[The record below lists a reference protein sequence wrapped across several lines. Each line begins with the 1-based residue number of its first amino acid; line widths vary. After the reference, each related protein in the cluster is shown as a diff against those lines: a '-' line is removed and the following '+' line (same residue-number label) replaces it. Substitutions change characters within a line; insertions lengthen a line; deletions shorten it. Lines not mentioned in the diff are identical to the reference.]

1 MSPQIRETTDGH
13 LEVRVCQDG
22 ICALGLAAHIGEVQI
37 VANRLQASI
46 KREAMQ
52 AYAQPLAPWDDP
64 LQ

>member
-1 MSPQIRETTDGH
+1 MSPQIRTTDDGH

-22 ICALGLAAHIGEVQI
+22 ICALGLAAHIGEVQT

-46 KREAMQ
+46 KREAMA
-52 AYAQPLAPWDDP
+52 AYRPAPWDDP

>member
-1 MSPQIRETTDGH
+1 MSPQIRETKDGH

-22 ICALGLAAHIGEVQI
+22 ICALGLAAHIGEVQGI
-37 VANRLQASI
+37 ANRLQASI

-64 LQ
+64 LE

>member
-1 MSPQIRETTDGH
+1 MSPQIRETKDG

-22 ICALGLAAHIGEVQI
+22 ICALGLAADMADVMA

-46 KREAMQ
+46 RREAMQ
-52 AYAQPLAPWDDP
+52 AYAQPLAEWDDP

>member
-22 ICALGLAAHIGEVQI
+22 ICALGLAAHIGEVQTI
-37 VANRLQASI
+37 ANRLQASI

-52 AYAQPLAPWDDP
+52 AYAQPLAEWDDP

>member
-1 MSPQIRETTDGH
+1 MSPQIRETKDG

-22 ICALGLAAHIGEVQI
+22 ICALGLAAHIGEVQA
-37 VANRLQASI
+37 VANRLKASI

-52 AYAQPLAPWDDP
+52 AYQIAPWDDP

>member
-22 ICALGLAAHIGEVQI
+22 ICALGLAAHIGEVQTI
-37 VANRLQASI
+37 ANRLQASI

>member
-1 MSPQIRETTDGH
+1 MSPQIRETKDGH

-22 ICALGLAAHIGEVQI
+22 ICALGLAAHIGEVQTI
-37 VANRLQASI
+37 ANRLQASI

>member
-1 MSPQIRETTDGH
+1 MSPEIRTTDDGH

-22 ICALGLAAHIGEVQI
+22 ICALGLAADMDDVSA

-52 AYAQPLAPWDDP
+52 AYIPAPWDDP